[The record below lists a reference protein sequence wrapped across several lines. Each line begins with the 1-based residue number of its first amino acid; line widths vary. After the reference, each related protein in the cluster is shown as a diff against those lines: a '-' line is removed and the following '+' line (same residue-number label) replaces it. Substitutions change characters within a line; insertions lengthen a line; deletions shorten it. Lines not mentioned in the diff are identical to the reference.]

1 MKNNSLSLPW
11 GKDKITLVLPPDWQV
26 EGILEPAAL
35 SGVTNLD
42 NELRRS
48 LQAPIGCQKLSQLV
62 NKNSRIA
69 LVMDDLSRPTPV
81 AKLLPAVLD
90 ELKRGGAAPGQ
101 ITLIPALGV
110 HRPMEQSEI
119 SQRAGQKSLSGLR
132 WENPDCGSPEKLV
145 FLGKTSRGVPV
156 YVDKNVADADLV
168 VSIGCIEPHIIAS
181 FGGGFKNL
189 FPGVAGRETIAQNH
203 SLNATPDTFNMVGQ
217 PIEKNPM
224 RLDLEESGKMLN
236 KPVFI
241 INAVLNSR
249 LEVVR
254 IVCGDAIAAHR
265 EGAKV
270 SAQIYGVNI
279 PAPADVVIT
288 NSYPMET
295 DLRQGVKA
303 LANTVRAVKRGGTL
317 IILVR
322 AEEGV
327 GVFGLAERKLP
338 VGRTGLKVLMPL
350 LLAILPKIKLKGL
363 GEEDRFFLYF
373 ALQAMHHCEM
383 LMYAPSIPVEIQARL
398 PFVRFVN
405 SPEEAIQK
413 ARLRHGQNA
422 NVLVFPLGGI
432 TYPIL

>member
-1 MKNNSLSLPW
+1 MKNNTLNLPW
-11 GKDKITLVLPPDWQV
+11 GKDKISLVLPPAWQV
-26 EGILEPAAL
+26 EGTLEPAAL
-35 SGVTNLD
+35 AGVTDLD
-42 NELRRS
+42 KELQRS
-48 LQAPIGCQKLSQLV
+48 LQAPIGCQKLSKLV
-62 NKNSRIA
+62 NKNSHIA

-90 ELKRGGAAPGQ
+90 ELKRGGVATSQ

-110 HRPMEQSEI
+110 HRPMDQSEI
-119 SQRAGQKSLSGLR
+119 AQRAGQKSLHGLF
-132 WENPDCGSPEKLV
+132 WENPDCGSSEKLV

-156 YVDKNVADADLV
+156 YINKNVADADVV

-181 FGGGFKNL
+181 FGGGYKNL

-224 RLDLEESGKMLN
+224 RLDLEESGQMLK

-249 LEVVR
+249 LEVIRV
-254 IVCGDAIAAHR
+254 VCGDAISAHR

-270 SAQIYGVNI
+270 SAQIYGVKI
-279 PAPADVVIT
+279 SAPVDIVIT

-303 LANTVRAVKRGGTL
+303 LANTIRAVRRGGTL
-317 IILVR
+317 ITLVR

-373 ALQAMHHCEM
+373 ALQAMRHYEM
-383 LMYAPSIPVEIQARL
+383 IMYAPSIPVEIQARL
-398 PFVRFVN
+398 PFVSFVS

-413 ARLRHGQNA
+413 AQLRHGQKA
-422 NVLVFPLGGI
+422 SMLVFPLGGI

>member
-1 MKNNSLSLPW
+1 MNNNSLNLPW
-11 GKDKITLVLPPDWQV
+11 GKEKVNLVLPPSWQV
-26 EGILEPAAL
+26 DGILEPAAL
-35 SGVTNLD
+35 AGVTNLD
-42 NELRRS
+42 QELHRS
-48 LQAPIGCQKLSQLV
+48 LQAPIGCRKLSQLV
-62 NKNSRIA
+62 TKNSRIA

-81 AKLLPAVLD
+81 AKLLPAVLE
-90 ELKRGGAAPGQ
+90 ELKSGGVIPSQ

-110 HRPMEQSEI
+110 HRPMNAGEI
-119 SQRAGQKSLSGLR
+119 NLRAGQISLHGLH
-132 WENPDCGSPEKLV
+132 WENPDCGNPEKLV
-145 FLGKTSRGVPV
+145 FLGNTSRGVPV
-156 YVDKNVADADLV
+156 YVDKNVANADV
-168 VSIGCIEPHIIAS
+168 IISIGCIEPHIIAS

-189 FPGVAGRETIAQNH
+189 FPGVAGRETIAKNH

-224 RLDLEESGKMLN
+224 RLDLEESGLMLK

-254 IVCGDAIAAHR
+254 VVCGDAIAAHR
-265 EGAKV
+265 EGAGV
-270 SAQIYGVNI
+270 SAKIYGVRI
-279 PAPADVVIT
+279 SSPADVVIT

-317 IILVR
+317 ITLVR

-350 LLAILPKIKLKGL
+350 LLALIPKIKLKGL
-363 GEEDRFFLYF
+363 SEEDRFFLYF
-373 ALQAMHHCEM
+373 ALQAMRHCEM
-383 LMYAPSIPVEIQARL
+383 IMYAPSIPVEIQARL
-398 PFVRFVN
+398 PFVHFVN
-405 SPEEAIQK
+405 SPEEAIQR
-413 ARLRHGQNA
+413 AQMRHGEKA

>member
-1 MKNNSLSLPW
+1 MKNNTLNLPW
-11 GKDKITLVLPPDWQV
+11 GKDKISLVLPPAWQV
-26 EGILEPAAL
+26 EGTLEPAAL
-35 SGVTNLD
+35 AGVTDLD
-42 NELRRS
+42 KELQRS
-48 LQAPIGCQKLSQLV
+48 LQAPIGCQKLSKLV
-62 NKNSRIA
+62 NKNSHIA

-90 ELKRGGAAPGQ
+90 ELKRGGVATSQ

-110 HRPMEQSEI
+110 HRPMDQSEI
-119 SQRAGQKSLSGLR
+119 AQRAGQKSLHGLF
-132 WENPDCGSPEKLV
+132 WENPDCGSSEKLV

-156 YVDKNVADADLV
+156 YVNKNVADADVV

-181 FGGGFKNL
+181 FGGGYKNL

-224 RLDLEESGKMLN
+224 RLDLEESGQMLK

-254 IVCGDAIAAHR
+254 VVCGDPIAAHR

-270 SAQIYGVNI
+270 SAQIYGVKI
-279 PAPADVVIT
+279 SAPVDVVIT

-303 LANTVRAVKRGGTL
+303 LANTIRAVRRGGTL
-317 IILVR
+317 ITLVR

-373 ALQAMHHCEM
+373 ALQAMRHCEM
-383 LMYAPSIPVEIQARL
+383 IMYAPTIPVEIQARL
-398 PFVRFVN
+398 PFVNFVN
-405 SPEEAIQK
+405 SPEEAIQR
-413 ARLRHGQNA
+413 AQLRHGQKA
-422 NVLVFPLGGI
+422 SVLVFPLGGI

>member
-1 MKNNSLSLPW
+1 
-11 GKDKITLVLPPDWQV
+11 V

-35 SGVTNLD
+35 AGVTNLD
-42 NELRRS
+42 NELQRGP
-48 LQAPIGCQKLSQLV
+48 QAPIGCQMLNKLV

-81 AKLLPAVLD
+81 AKLLPSVLD
-90 ELKRGGAAPGQ
+90 ELKRGGVAPSQ

-110 HRPMEQSEI
+110 HRPMDQSEI
-119 SQRAGQKSLSGLR
+119 SQRAGQKSLHSLR
-132 WENPDCGSPEKLV
+132 WENPDCGSSEKLV

-156 YVDKNVADADLV
+156 YVDKNVANANV
-168 VSIGCIEPHIIAS
+168 IVSIGCIEPHIIAS

-189 FPGVAGRETIAQNH
+189 FPGVAGRETIAHNH
-203 SLNATPDTFNMVGQ
+203 SLNTTPDTFNMVGQ

-224 RLDLEESGKMLN
+224 RLDLEESEKMLK

-254 IVCGDAIAAHR
+254 VVCGDAIAAHR
-265 EGAKV
+265 EGVKV

-279 PAPADVVIT
+279 SAPADVVIT

-295 DLRQGVKA
+295 GLRQGVKA
-303 LANTVRAVKRGGTL
+303 LANTIRAVKRGGTL
-317 IILVR
+317 ITLVR

-363 GEEDRFFLYF
+363 GEEDHFFLYF
-373 ALQAMHHCEM
+373 ALQAMRHCEM
-383 LMYAPSIPVEIQARL
+383 LMYAPSIPVEIQERL
-398 PFVRFVN
+398 PFVSFVN
-405 SPEEAIQK
+405 SPGEAIQK
-413 ARLRHGQNA
+413 AQLHHRQKVS
-422 NVLVFPLGGI
+422 VLVFPNGGI

>member
-1 MKNNSLSLPW
+1 MKNNTLNLPW
-11 GKDKITLVLPPDWQV
+11 GKDKISLVLPPAWQV
-26 EGILEPAAL
+26 EGTLEPAAL
-35 SGVTNLD
+35 AGVTDLD
-42 NELRRS
+42 KELQRS
-48 LQAPIGCQKLSQLV
+48 LQAPIGCQKLSKLV
-62 NKNSRIA
+62 NKNSHIA

-90 ELKRGGAAPGQ
+90 ELKRGGVATSQ

-110 HRPMEQSEI
+110 HRPMDQSEI
-119 SQRAGQKSLSGLR
+119 AQRAGQKSLHGLF
-132 WENPDCGSPEKLV
+132 WENPDCGSSEKLV

-156 YVDKNVADADLV
+156 YINKNVADADVV

-181 FGGGFKNL
+181 FGGGYKNL

-224 RLDLEESGKMLN
+224 CLDLEESGLMLN

-254 IVCGDAIAAHR
+254 VVCGDAISAHR

-270 SAQIYGVNI
+270 SEQIYGKKS
-279 PAPADVVIT
+279 APVDIVIT

-303 LANTVRAVKRGGTL
+303 LANTIRAVKRGGTL
-317 IILVR
+317 ITLVR
-322 AEEGV
+322 
-327 GVFGLAERKLP
+327 
-338 VGRTGLKVLMPL
+338 
-350 LLAILPKIKLKGL
+350 
-363 GEEDRFFLYF
+363 
-373 ALQAMHHCEM
+373 H
-383 LMYAPSIPVEIQARL
+383 
-398 PFVRFVN
+398 
-405 SPEEAIQK
+405 
-413 ARLRHGQNA
+413 
-422 NVLVFPLGGI
+422 
-432 TYPIL
+432 

>member
-1 MKNNSLSLPW
+1 MKNNLLNLPW
-11 GKDKITLVLPPDWQV
+11 GKNKITFNLPPTWQV
-26 EGILEPAAL
+26 EGTLEPAAL
-35 SGVTNLD
+35 PGVASLD
-42 NELRRS
+42 KELQRS
-48 LQAPIGCQKLSQLV
+48 LQAPIGCQMLSKLV

-81 AKLLPAVLD
+81 ARLLPAVLA
-90 ELKRGGAAPGQ
+90 ELKRGGVAPSQ
-101 ITLIPALGV
+101 IILIPALGV
-110 HRPMEQSEI
+110 HRPMDQSEI
-119 SQRAGQKSLSGLR
+119 AQRAGQESLNGLH
-132 WENPDCGSPEKLV
+132 WENPDSGSSEKLV

-156 YVDKNVADADLV
+156 FVDKNVASADVV
-168 VSIGCIEPHIIAS
+168 VSVGGIEPHIIAS
-181 FGGGFKNL
+181 FGGGYKNL

-203 SLNATPDTFNMVGQ
+203 SLNANPDTFNMVGQ

-224 RLDLEESGKMLN
+224 RLDLEEAGGMLK

-254 IVCGDAIAAHR
+254 VVCGDAISAHR

-270 SAQIYGVNI
+270 SAQIYGVKI
-279 PAPADVVIT
+279 SAPADVVIT

-317 IILVR
+317 ITLVR

-338 VGRTGLKVLMPL
+338 VGRTGLRVLMPL
-350 LLAILPKIKLKGL
+350 LLAILPRIKLKGL

-373 ALQAMHHCEM
+373 ALQAMRHCEM
-383 LMYAPSIPVEIQARL
+383 IMYAPSIPVEIQARL
-398 PFVRFVN
+398 PFVSFVS
-405 SPEEAIQK
+405 SPEEAVQR
-413 ARLRHGQNA
+413 AQLQHGQNVS
-422 NVLVFPLGGI
+422 VLVFPLGGI